1 MEEFNEQQQTIS
13 IAEIEQGNKAEDNPY
28 IIKFELSDGKNVEM
42 DLTKAKGKLLME
54 ARMQQEKT
62 QGISLSVFIL
72 ALLCTF
78 NGNKYTPDE
87 ILDLELDDVLLLE
100 TVYQTKKKPLAV

>member
-1 MEEFNEQQQTIS
+1 MAKEKAPQTTS
-13 IAEIEQGNKAEDNPY
+13 LAEIEKERSDGSK
-28 IIKFELSDGKNVEM
+28 ILKFELSDGKNVEM
-42 DLTKAKGKLLME
+42 DLSKANGKLLMN

-78 NGNKYTPDE
+78 NGQKYSPDE
-87 ILDLELDDVLLLE
+87 ILDLNLDDVLLLE
-100 TVYQTKKKPLAV
+100 TVYQTKKKP

>member
-1 MEEFNEQQQTIS
+1 MEEFNEQQTIS
-13 IAEIEQGNKAEDNPY
+13 IAEIEQEKKQENSK
-28 IIKFELSDGKNVEM
+28 IINFELSDGKTVEM
-42 DLTKAKGKLLME
+42 DLSKAKGKLLME

-100 TVYQTKKKPLAV
+100 TVYQTKKKPQMV